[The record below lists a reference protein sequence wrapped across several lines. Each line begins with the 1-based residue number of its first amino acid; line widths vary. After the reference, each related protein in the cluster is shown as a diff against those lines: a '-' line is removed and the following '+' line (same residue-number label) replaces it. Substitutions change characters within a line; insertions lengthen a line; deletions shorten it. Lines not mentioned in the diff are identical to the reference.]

1 MGRGVSLKTR
11 GQRSWWEGG
20 KISLAERRRGL
31 WATGKGAFAIAA
43 WLRDLQASELLPT
56 QASGLLNDL
65 YT

>member
-1 MGRGVSLKTR
+1 MGRVLSLKTR
-11 GQRSWWEGG
+11 GQRSWWAGG
-20 KISLAERRRGL
+20 TATLDARRRGL

-43 WLRDLQASELLPT
+43 WLRDLQASELLPA